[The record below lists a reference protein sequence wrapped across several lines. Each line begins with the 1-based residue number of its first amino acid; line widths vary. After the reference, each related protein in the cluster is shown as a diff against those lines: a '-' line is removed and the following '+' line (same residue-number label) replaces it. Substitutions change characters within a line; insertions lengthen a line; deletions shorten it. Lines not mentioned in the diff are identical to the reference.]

1 MNIRTKTIF
10 TLKSAA
16 LPLLLA
22 YCACTPAGCSAQEA
36 AAVLAK
42 GSGLYFETFLAFQKA
57 LGRPV
62 STFDLSA
69 EKPRLSRGLKAVVA
83 FGSKAAAYEYP
94 AGTKVIYLLAPG
106 YSPAGPGGKFTGV
119 STLPEP
125 TQVIEVYKKLQPGLK
140 RLWIFTTKSA
150 RNPYL
155 SELTAAAKA
164 RGVEIFPV
172 ELAGPQEFPAKLRDL
187 AGKADAFWLLPE
199 PTLINKT
206 SLMVLAEFSCST
218 RLPFYAPSGGLTE
231 LGAAAS
237 FAPNF
242 TEAGVTAAA
251 ALNKALAGQALPATI
266 YVQRSEL
273 TLNEPFIKK
282 CGLPLT
288 LPAAPEGAK

>member
-1 MNIRTKTIF
+1 MNRRTKRPF
-10 TLKSAA
+10 TLNSAV

-22 YCACTPAGCSAQEA
+22 FCAFSPAECPAQEA

-62 STFDLSA
+62 ATFDLAS
-69 EKPRLSRGLKAVVA
+69 EKPRLPRGLKAAVA
-83 FGSKAAAYEYP
+83 FGSKAAAYDYP
-94 AGTKVIYLLAPG
+94 AGTKLIYLLAPG
-106 YSPAGPGGKFTGV
+106 YAPAAGSKATGI
-119 STLPEP
+119 SALPEP
-125 TQVIEVYKKLQPGLK
+125 AQVIEVYKKLQPALK
-140 RLWIFTTKSA
+140 RLGVFTSKPGKS
-150 RNPYL
+150 PYL
-155 SELTAAAKA
+155 AELAAAGKA
-164 RGVEIFPV
+164 RGIEIVPV
-172 ELAGPQEFPAKLRDL
+172 ELNGPQEFPARLREI
-187 AGKADAFWLLPE
+187 AAHVDAFWLLPE

-242 TEAGVTAAA
+242 TEAGVAAAA
-251 ALNKALAGQALPATI
+251 ALDKALTGQALPGTI

-273 TLNEPFIKK
+273 VLNEPFIKK
-282 CGLPLT
+282 CGLPVT
-288 LPAAPEGAK
+288 LPAAAPGGR